1 MKNRNTEP
9 PVKYIVFDL
18 DKTVIFTSE
27 KTSME
32 TFSKSHILGDS
43 FFFPVQDSL
52 YMLELE
58 LDQGKGKHIHME
70 GGMRYNT
77 TDSVEHMFG
86 CVRPHAR
93 DFLRFCFEHF
103 DAVIVWTAGIASY
116 AVAICEALFKGLPKP
131 HVIWSRGHCVLQT
144 SSMTR
149 ISKDLIKSGDGIYPY
164 IGRDHP
170 EYDNIADMASV
181 PDKESDIITVN
192 AKPLDFMAKF
202 LSDNAE
208 LFDNKEMFRGA
219 KADNF
224 MIVEDNYQSFII
236 KDTHRAFFIPAY
248 EDPRPNMNSN
258 PDDNK
263 LGTPGYSPFKNNKQ
277 RSVFETEQEY
287 HDFIASCSDLPVSVD
302 YINEFITKK
311 FKYIRDKDKQKAD
324 TEEAPYSTSALTYPV
339 HPSVDK
345 CLYYRLSFNW
355 LLRDDQTLPRLRDM
369 LKRNPNKSARFLSNA
384 WNKEQSSLH
393 TVKEELV
400 IKEPKC
406 SDISSSI
413 EEIHGDGNLVI
424 VGNNNTIIMRAP
436 KMEVQN
442 NDNDDVPVESLN
454 LDDKIATRIIERTK
468 KSLVFE
474 VRGIDETVATTLK
487 GIMTSRIP
495 TVAIDRV
502 IIFHNTSM
510 VSNERLAQILGL
522 IPLDI
527 SPQTQEQYRFSLR
540 VSNQSDEIAVIT
552 SADLV
557 CESDLSIRPL
567 YEDIILANLKK
578 GQSIS
583 LECTTRISTGAEH
596 AKFSP
601 VSPASYRQT
610 GTNQFIFS
618 VESESTYAAED
629 IVRTAYRMF
638 SEGENIV
645 SA

>member
-1 MKNRNTEP
+1 
-9 PVKYIVFDL
+9 
-18 DKTVIFTSE
+18 
-27 KTSME
+27 
-32 TFSKSHILGDS
+32 
-43 FFFPVQDSL
+43 
-52 YMLELE
+52 
-58 LDQGKGKHIHME
+58 
-70 GGMRYNT
+70 
-77 TDSVEHMFG
+77 
-86 CVRPHAR
+86 
-93 DFLRFCFEHF
+93 
-103 DAVIVWTAGIASY
+103 
-116 AVAICEALFKGLPKP
+116 
-131 HVIWSRGHCVLQT
+131 
-144 SSMTR
+144 
-149 ISKDLIKSGDGIYPY
+149 
-164 IGRDHP
+164 
-170 EYDNIADMASV
+170 
-181 PDKESDIITVN
+181 
-192 AKPLDFMAKF
+192 
-202 LSDNAE
+202 
-208 LFDNKEMFRGA
+208 MFRGA

-393 TVKEELV
+393 IVKEEIV
-400 IKEPKC
+400 IKEPTYEAK
-406 SDISSSI
+406 D
-413 EEIHGDGNLVI
+413 V
-424 VGNNNTIIMRAP
+424 VPQNNEDDTAIIMRAP

-442 NDNDDVPVESLN
+442 NDNDEPVESLN

-527 SPQTQEQYRFSLR
+527 SPQNQEQYRFSLR
-540 VSNQSDEIAVIT
+540 VSNQGDEIAVIT

-567 YEDIILANLKK
+567 YEDIILANLKR

-610 GTNQFIFS
+610 GANQFIFS

-629 IVRTAYRMF
+629 IVRTAYRIF
-638 SEGENIV
+638 SEGENLV